1 MSLGFPLEWGVT
13 EVLAESEDSL
23 ARESSLV
30 HGALKRP
37 SLVVSRHDYTLGT
50 LGSFLKNLRDAGCS
64 PRDSDLISLG

>member
-50 LGSFLKNLRDAGCS
+50 LGAFLKT
-64 PRDSDLISLG
+64 